1 MILKST
7 LYLYTVAYY
16 RVKETCYSVKE
27 TYYSVKETYLLHEK
41 KRPTTRKISWPVRLY
56 VENFLGD

>member
-7 LYLYTVAYY
+7 LYLYTVAY
-16 RVKETCYSVKE
+16 YSVKE